1 MSLWPLCRVWNT
13 TTLLFTRH
21 QDTYTGREEEEDMKY
36 SILEKHKTHRE
47 QVIKM
52 FQSAFQEK
60 TLKAIK
66 YMLLKKYVLVISL
79 IVLYDNMTKVVYK
92 VIGSVIY

>member
-47 QVIKM
+47 QDINM
-52 FQSAFQEK
+52 FSSAFQEK
-60 TLKAIK
+60 KMKDIK
-66 YMLLKKYVLVISL
+66 YILQK
-79 IVLYDNMTKVVYK
+79 NMYYL
-92 VIGSVIY
+92 SH